1 MRGVVLSDLDCSI
14 ARTLDVVGERWTML
28 VVRDAFN
35 GIRRFEDFTASLPIA
50 RNVLTDRLNK
60 LVDKGILQRAR
71 YQDRPPRF
79 EYRLTAKGMDLYPLL
94 VSLLEWGDHYAAGED
109 GPPVEILHR
118 GCGGHVSTDVVCK
131 ICGEAI
137 TARAARAK
145 RRTKAAVVAATVA
158 AEN

>member
-1 MRGVVLSDLDCSI
+1 
-14 ARTLDVVGERWTML
+14 ML

-60 LVDKGILQRAR
+60 LVENSILAR
-71 YQDRPPRF
+71 TQYQDRPPRF

-94 VSLLEWGDHYAAGED
+94 VSLLEWGDRYAAGDD

-118 GCGGHVSTDVVCK
+118 GCGGHVGTGVVCK
-131 ICGEAI
+131 SCGEAI
-137 TARAARAK
+137 TARAAHGRRRADLPALPGAREPK
-145 RRTKAAVVAATVA
+145 D
-158 AEN
+158 